1 MTLKDL
7 LNRVNEEDID
17 KMLIWS
23 DWQGWANLHI
33 IIRENDIISFWC
45 RGCKKAVYTIYKDK
59 KGNSYCD
66 NCKSLYKE
74 V

>member
-23 DWQGWANLHI
+23 DWQGWANRHI
-33 IIRENDIISFWC
+33 IKRENDIVLVP
-45 RGCKKAVYTIYKDK
+45 CKNDSPFASDK
-59 KGNSYCD
+59 N
-66 NCKSLYKE
+66 
-74 V
+74 